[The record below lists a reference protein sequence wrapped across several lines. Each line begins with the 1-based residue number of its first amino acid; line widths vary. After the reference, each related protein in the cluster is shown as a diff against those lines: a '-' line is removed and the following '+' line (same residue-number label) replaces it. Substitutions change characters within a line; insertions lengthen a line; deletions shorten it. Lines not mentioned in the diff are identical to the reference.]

1 MTEDEAIQRCQDGE
15 REAFRPLVERH
26 QDVVFGTAYH
36 LTGNAALAEELAQE
50 AFLAAWQG
58 IRGFRLGRPFKPWL
72 MRILV
77 NTVLAQRRQRSVETT
92 PMEASGGAAD
102 GDNPAAVVEAQAE
115 RQRLQRAINGLSPEH
130 RQVVVLRYFAEL
142 TVPEVARASGVQEG
156 TVKSRLYR
164 AHQALRQRLTDAQQ
178 GQG

>member
-58 IRGFRLGRPFKPWL
+58 IRGFRLGK
-72 MRILV
+72 IV
-77 NTVLAQRRQRSVETT
+77 
-92 PMEASGGAAD
+92 
-102 GDNPAAVVEAQAE
+102 
-115 RQRLQRAINGLSPEH
+115 
-130 RQVVVLRYFAEL
+130 
-142 TVPEVARASGVQEG
+142 
-156 TVKSRLYR
+156 
-164 AHQALRQRLTDAQQ
+164 QALAHAYF
-178 GQG
+178 GQHRAGRAPQAVG

>member
-36 LTGNAALAEELAQE
+36 LTGNPALAEELAQE

-58 IRGFRLGRPFKPWL
+58 IRGFSLGRPFKPWL
-72 MRILV
+72 LRILV
-77 NTVLAQRRQRSVETT
+77 NTVLAQRRKRSVETT
-92 PMEASGGAAD
+92 PIEASGGAGDA
-102 GDNPAAVVEAQAE
+102 DNPAAVVEAQVE
-115 RQRLQRAINGLSPEH
+115 RQRLQQAINGLSPEH
-130 RQVVVLRYFAEL
+130 RQMVVLRYFAEL
-142 TVPEVARASGVQEG
+142 TVPEVARASSVPEG

-164 AHQALRQRLTDAQQ
+164 AHQALRQRLADLQQ
-178 GQG
+178 G

>member
-72 MRILV
+72 LRILV
-77 NTVLAQRRQRSVETT
+77 NTVLAQRRKRSVETT
-92 PMEASGGAAD
+92 PMAASGVAGGA
-102 GDNPAAVVEAQAE
+102 DNPATVVEAQAE

-142 TVPEVARASGVQEG
+142 TVPEVARASGVREG

>member
-36 LTGNAALAEELAQE
+36 MTGSPALAEELAQE

-77 NTVLAQRRQRSVETT
+77 NTVLAQRRKRSVETT
-92 PMEASGGAAD
+92 PIEASGVA
-102 GDNPAAVVEAQAE
+102 GDARTTPRPWSRPRWSGSDCSRPLTGCHQSIG
-115 RQRLQRAINGLSPEH
+115 RWWCCGTSP
-130 RQVVVLRYFAEL
+130 
-142 TVPEVARASGVQEG
+142 S
-156 TVKSRLYR
+156 
-164 AHQALRQRLTDAQQ
+164 
-178 GQG
+178 

>member
-15 REAFRPLVERH
+15 RDAFRPLVEWH

-36 LTGNAALAEELAQE
+36 MTGNPALAEELAQE

-58 IRGFRLGRPFKPWL
+58 IRGFIRGRLFKPWL

-77 NTVLAQRRQRSVETT
+77 NTVLAQGRKRSVETT
-92 PMEASGGAAD
+92 PLAGAEGGDEAD
-102 GDNPAAVVEAQAE
+102 QPAAVVEAQAE
-115 RQRLQRAINGLSPEH
+115 RQRLQQAINGLTPEH

-156 TVKSRLYR
+156 TVKSRLHR
-164 AHQALRQRLTDAQQ
+164 AHRALRQRLADAQQ
-178 GQG
+178 GQR